1 MKKRLGR
8 ITVSDDLVRDMIFGR
23 GNTTIFSDIFP
34 VDIQRDM
41 SRGVVTYICA
51 GECFD
56 VVPEAEI
63 VPVYDVI
70 FDQVT
75 AKPKF
80 IRSPIQYA

>member
-1 MKKRLGR
+1 
-8 ITVSDDLVRDMIFGR
+8 
-23 GNTTIFSDIFP
+23 
-34 VDIQRDM
+34 
-41 SRGVVTYICA
+41 VVTYLCA